1 MGMGWFASGISFL
14 IGAPIA
20 GALIKVGQAGSNGY
34 NFLAVQ
40 LMSGLL
46 LMLGTIGLI
55 ILWILLVKF
64 RSGGASV

>member
-1 MGMGWFASGISFL
+1 MGWFASGISFL

-20 GALIKVGQAGSNGY
+20 GVLIKINTVGHDSY

-46 LMLGTIGLI
+46 LGVGTVCLL
-55 ILWILLVKF
+55 ILWALLVKT
-64 RSGGASV
+64 RGERLLV